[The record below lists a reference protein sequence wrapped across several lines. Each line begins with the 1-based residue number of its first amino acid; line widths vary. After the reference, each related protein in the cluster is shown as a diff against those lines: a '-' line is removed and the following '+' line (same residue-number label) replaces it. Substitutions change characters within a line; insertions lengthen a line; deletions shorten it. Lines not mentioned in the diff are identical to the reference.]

1 MKIVHIL
8 LGKPRPTAMVGP
20 SKVIHKIATKQLEV
34 GQDVEVW
41 GITKTPDMI
50 EHTPKYVIRLFKAPW
65 IRFWPIPGMQE
76 AVRSLPIC
84 AVVHFHSVFIPEYFT
99 VSRMLL
105 RRGIPWIVSPHGGY
119 SPEGLK
125 RNWLMKKIYTFFF
138 ESHLLAE
145 AAAIHAVG
153 ISEITDV
160 RRIAM
165 VRRVVLIPNGQ
176 DLDDVAEI
184 EAGEGDVPKIRK
196 DDRPAFGFC
205 GRLATRHKGLDL
217 LIDGFAK
224 YRTNGGKG
232 TLWLVGDG
240 KDRSRLHNQVKQ
252 AGLGSSVRFC
262 GALHGAAKFKYLEQL
277 DVFVHTSRWEG
288 LPIAVLE
295 AASLSKPLLVSRE
308 TNLGDYVDRHGAG
321 LVLTANTPTQI
332 AEAMCRMSVMFDEG
346 VLNAIGKGAL
356 QMIREDLN
364 WDSASKKLLALYE
377 TIISEGVG

>member
-1 MKIVHIL
+1 MKIVHIV
-8 LGKPRPTAMVGP
+8 LGNLRPTAMVGVNK
-20 SKVIHKIATKQLEV
+20 SVHKIATKQLEL
-34 GQDVEVW
+34 GHDVEVW
-41 GITKTPDMI
+41 GITKPPYMI
-50 EHTPKYVIRLFKAPW
+50 EHTHKYVFRLFKAPRL
-65 IRFWPIPGMQE
+65 RFWPIPGMQE
-76 AVRSLPIC
+76 AVRTLPVC
-84 AVVHFHSVFIPEYFT
+84 AIAQFHSVFIPEYFT

-105 RRGIPWIVSPHGGY
+105 RRGIPWIVSPRGGY

-125 RNWLMKKIYTFFF
+125 RKWLIKKIYTFYF

-165 VRRVVLIPNGQ
+165 VRKVVLIPNGQ
-176 DLDDVAEI
+176 DLDDLAEI
-184 EAGEGDVPKIRK
+184 EAGEGEVPKIRK
-196 DDRPAFGFC
+196 DDRPAFGFS
-205 GRLATRHKGLDL
+205 GRLVARHKGLDL

-224 YRTNGGKG
+224 YRANGGKG

-240 KDRSRLHNQVKQ
+240 KDRSRLHNQGKQ
-252 AGLGSSVRFC
+252 AGLGSFVRFC
-262 GALHGAAKFKYLEQL
+262 GELHGAAKLKYLEQL

-288 LPIAVLE
+288 LPNAVLE
-295 AASLSKPLLVSRE
+295 AASLSRPLLVSRE

-332 AEAMCRMSVMFDEG
+332 AEAMGWMSVMFDEG